1 MWVSERAENSRDNV
15 EVVINVENK
24 VVGKEDEVCV
34 CRVPKSLISGH
45 PEAFSPHFVGLGP
58 YHHPRF
64 ELMTKDLKLAAANR
78 IINYPLNTDLPDVES
93 FYHED
98 ALKSYAHEK
107 DKLIDDIITDGKFV
121 LALLN
126 RSLDAQPQQH
136 TYFLTGK
143 HGMPLVN
150 AFGVELTIDAV
161 IRDVFM
167 LENQIPTRVLHQL
180 DQFTTLHEIQSHHLG
195 AKMLRFCK
203 KYCPLAKPE
212 SLSKNA
218 EEHTHLLDLMYH
230 LVAPMP
236 PQTAIPNPD
245 EVDNVVYTEIDPE
258 VGPHPKPDTAMSE
271 MPESVVVSTDKKPPE
286 SVVVKVEKPDMRSS
300 KTETKGCCFIFH
312 SICFKILIFFMIIG
326 LILWYLLLLIWR
338 IVFGVLLILYRILAG
353 IVKTVVIV
361 FVKLL
366 SSFLPVSEDMAPV
379 IGYMKAPESKE
390 SEQGKVSTMGNILPK
405 KWVDTIRRH
414 FFEEEDERPAVTIQ
428 SVTELDGAGFHF
440 KPANSIKDI
449 RFQARKKELF
459 LPVMKLDEN
468 SEVIMRNL
476 VAYESL
482 TRPNYLIFTRY
493 IEMMRAIIDTP
504 EDVKLLVQKNI
515 IVTKLNDKVVAD
527 LFSGMSTSIRPTE
540 TPELEEVIKR
550 VKRRYEDSQWL
561 QKVVKYV
568 SSSWKILTAIAAF
581 SFFVLNT
588 VQTFCSVYDCASY
601 FPSNLGKLS
610 AVSDN
615 GLISYI

>member
-1 MWVSERAENSRDNV
+1 MWVSEKAENTTDNV
-15 EVVINVENK
+15 EVVINVE
-24 VVGKEDEVCV
+24 KEDEVCV

-58 YHHPRF
+58 YHRTRF
-64 ELMTKDLKLAAANR
+64 ELTMTDELKLAAARR
-78 IINYPLNTDLPDVES
+78 IMNHAFEIHLSDVEP
-93 FYHED
+93 FYHQD
-98 ALKSYAHEK
+98 TLKSYAHEK
-107 DKLIDDIITDGKFV
+107 DMLLKGITIDGLFL

-143 HGMPLVN
+143 RGMPLVN

-161 IRDVFM
+161 SRDVFM
-167 LENQIPTRVLHQL
+167 LENQIPTRVLHQI
-180 DQFTTLHEIQSHHLG
+180 DQVTTPHGIQSHDLG

-218 EEHTHLLDLMYH
+218 EEHSHLLDLMYH
-230 LVAPMP
+230 LVAPMA
-236 PQTAIPNPD
+236 PQTAIPNP
-245 EVDNVVYTEIDPE
+245 EVDNEVDPE
-258 VGPHPKPDTAMSE
+258 VGPHPKPDTATTE
-271 MPESVVVSTDKKPPE
+271 KPEPVAVMTDKPPE
-286 SVVVKVEKPDMRSS
+286 SVVVKAEKPDMRSS
-300 KTETKGCCFIFH
+300 KTERKGCCFMFR
-312 SICFKILIFFMIIG
+312 SICFTILIFFMIIG

-338 IVFGVLLILYRILAG
+338 IVIGVLLIPYRILAG

-361 FVKLL
+361 SVMFF
-366 SSFLPVSEDMAPV
+366 SSFLPVSEDMATV
-379 IGYMKAPESKE
+379 IGRMKAPKSKQPE
-390 SEQGKVSTMGNILPK
+390 EGKVSTLGNILPK
-405 KWVDTIRRH
+405 KWVDRIRRYL
-414 FFEEEDERPAVTIQ
+414 FGDEDERPAVTIQ

-449 RFQARKKELF
+449 RFEARKKELF
-459 LPVMKLDEN
+459 LPVIKLDEN

-482 TRPNYLIFTRY
+482 TRSTYLIFTRY
-493 IEMMRAIIDTP
+493 IEIMRAIIDTP
-504 EDVKLLVQKNI
+504 EDVNLLVKNEI

-527 LFSGMSTSIRPTE
+527 LFNGMSTSIRPTE
-540 TPELEEVIKR
+540 TPELEEVMKK
-550 VKRRYEDSQWL
+550 VKRRFEDSQWL
-561 QKVVKYV
+561 HKLVKYV

-601 FPSNLGKLS
+601 FSSNLGKLP